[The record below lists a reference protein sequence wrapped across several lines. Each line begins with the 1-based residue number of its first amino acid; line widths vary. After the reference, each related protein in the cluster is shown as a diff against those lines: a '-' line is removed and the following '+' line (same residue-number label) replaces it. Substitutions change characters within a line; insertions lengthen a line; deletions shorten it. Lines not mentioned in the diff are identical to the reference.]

1 MTSLI
6 FTLDPDAIVRF
17 HDIFICLA
25 KFSDTVALEAE
36 PDIVSP
42 LMLTFHPKITDSDS

>member
-1 MTSLI
+1 MTSLV

-36 PDIVSP
+36 PDLVSP
-42 LMLTFHPKITDSDS
+42 LTLTCHQKDH